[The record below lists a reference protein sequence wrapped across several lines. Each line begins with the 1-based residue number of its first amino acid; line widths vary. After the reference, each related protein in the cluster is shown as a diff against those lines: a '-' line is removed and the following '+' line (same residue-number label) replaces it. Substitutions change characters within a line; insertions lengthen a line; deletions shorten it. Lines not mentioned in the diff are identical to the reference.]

1 MLAAPVTWPTGSS
14 RHVCS
19 SQVLYGGK
27 DGRGLQAQY
36 VVLDSDGDRLVPTHS
51 LAPTHT
57 DGPVRSLRPLGRSFF
72 FPGGKPPSASFCWF
86 SPEEACSGGVFSDLH
101 TLWELSNYKPILTV
115 PARRC
120 CVLSA
125 SQSERSLQ
133 ILTATQF
140 VVVKLRL
147 SELRLKLSVKL
158 VQKNPQCVSEQS
170 PSHTVSHNA
179 C

>member
-1 MLAAPVTWPTGSS
+1 M
-14 RHVCS
+14 
-19 SQVLYGGK
+19 LYGGT

-57 DGPVRSLRPLGRSFF
+57 DGPVGSLRPLGRSFF

-101 TLWELSNYKPILTV
+101 CENISNYKPILPV
-115 PARRC
+115 PARWC
-120 CVLSA
+120 YVSSA
-125 SQSERSLQ
+125 AQSERSLQ
-133 ILTATQF
+133 ILTATQC

-158 VQKNPQCVSEQS
+158 VQKNPQCVSDQS
-170 PSHTVSHNA
+170 PSHTGCHSTS
-179 C
+179 